1 MPSSS
6 SIHNRRVEHYNR
18 TKRIKLYS
26 IASGSCI
33 LFVLLLYVIFRSPLF
48 KISEFVVESSRPIDT
63 DQLVATLKTQ
73 VASTRAGG
81 FFGADHSFA
90 WKNNLNYSAP
100 EFSGIEIEKTLFSK
114 TLRIRTI
121 PRERFAVWC
130 KTAAVGAVDPETKT
144 TLTIPECW
152 WVDTTGVAYESALE
166 TTGQLILTVYERR
179 LAPRSA
185 GSQVTSP
192 QALVCKTMLTTL
204 RDLNLGAKRIVI
216 DRELDELQAET
227 SGALI
232 QFSLRFDPAPTA
244 ISAKFIQKP
253 GKPPGIHQPNGPEP
267 SILQRE
273 ISSSS
278 CKLSSL

>member
-1 MPSSS
+1 MPSS

-166 TTGQLILTVYERR
+166 TTGQLILTVYEKKAGSA
-179 LAPRSA
+179 LSA

-192 QALVCKTMLTTL
+192 QAFGYIKTMLTTL

-227 SGALI
+227 YSGALI

-244 ISAKFIQKP
+244 IPALKKFIQKP
-253 GKPPGIHQPNGPEP
+253 GLSHLEYINLTVQNRAFY
-267 SILQRE
+267 RE
-273 ISSSS
+273 
-278 CKLSSL
+278 K